1 MNTRLTF
8 AASLIA
14 STFAVPDLPH
24 SWSASA
30 SQDMEGNISGV
41 RPGITLFNEYY
52 NQDIGA
58 DRYEYYDKAKPS
70 NEVYRYND
78 VDPATGCGIVYSFT
92 ETSCCH
98 KALLEDDGSCSVF
111 LTIQPTKHAK
121 DLGMTDKG
129 EDWQATFDHF
139 GISQKEDW
147 FVNDDLSING
157 WYQYIGVGADGDNP
171 QWVTVNIDYTNQ
183 IIGQNTDETFAVPA
197 SCPKTCLGEE
207 LMFSRHQAAKLSSAN
222 RNFKKLAKKLSQ
234 EATEEAVV
242 ADWKARKAVKQAERD
257 ARRAAK
263 HETFLN

>member
-24 SWSASA
+24 NWSASA

-58 DRYEYYDKAKPS
+58 DRYEYYDKKNPN
-70 NEVYRYND
+70 NEIYRYND
-78 VDPATGCGIVYSFT
+78 VDPVTGCGLVYSFT

-111 LTIQPTKHAK
+111 LTIQPTKHAQ
-121 DLGMTDKG
+121 DLGKTDKG
-129 EDWQATFDHF
+129 EDWQANFDRF
-139 GISQKEDW
+139 GITQKEDW

-157 WYQYIGVGADGDNP
+157 WYQYIAIGADGDSP

-183 IIGQNTDETFAVPA
+183 VVGQNTDETFAVPA

-234 EATEEAVV
+234 EATEEVTKT
-242 ADWKARKAVKQAERD
+242 DREARKAAKQAEK
-257 ARRAAK
+257 AAKRAAE